1 MEIFKSLS
9 EIKDTKVTTRVV
21 SENVYPEI
29 NGELVIKKG
38 ILAISINYWGR
49 VTKMGILK
57 DYVTTEDLD
66 FETNTTTIEGM
77 VIDNFSKFKQ
87 GLLDHGMQSVADSL
101 TISDDEI
108 LSEIKKIIPNH
119 KFYKLLFGDAL
130 LFDNLT
136 LEEQKLAYINA
147 IREDNTILDRNEW
160 LKRKF
165 GWVNEDNES
174 LTTEEVLE
182 LYKTI

>member
-9 EIKDTKVTTRVV
+9 EIEDAKVTTSVV

-38 ILAISINYWGR
+38 ILSISINYWGR
-49 VTKMGILK
+49 LGTMSNLK
-57 DYVTTEDLD
+57 NYISAEDFD
-66 FETNTTTIEGM
+66 FETNNTTIEGM
-77 VIDNFSKFKQ
+77 VIDNFSKFRQ

-101 TISDDEI
+101 TISDNEI

-119 KFYKLLFGDAL
+119 KFYKLLFDDAP

-136 LEEQKLAYINA
+136 LEDQKLAYVNA
-147 IREDNTILDRNEW
+147 IREDNTILDGRDW
-160 LKRKF
+160 LKRQF
-165 GWVNEDNES
+165 GWVNDDNEV
-174 LTTEEVLE
+174 LTTDELLE

>member
-9 EIKDTKVTTRVV
+9 EIKDAKVTTSVV

-38 ILAISINYWGR
+38 ILSISINYWGR
-49 VTKMGILK
+49 VSKMRILK
-57 DYVTTEDLD
+57 NYISAEDFD
-66 FETNTTTIEGM
+66 FETNNTTIEGM
-77 VIDNFSKFKQ
+77 VIDNFSKFRQ

-101 TISDDEI
+101 TISNDEI
-108 LSEIKKIIPNH
+108 RSEITKVIPNH
-119 KFYKLLFGDAL
+119 KFYKLLFADAP

-136 LEEQKLAYINA
+136 FEEQKLAYVNA

-165 GWVNEDNES
+165 GWVNEDNQS

-182 LYKTI
+182 LYKPI

>member
-9 EIKDTKVTTRVV
+9 QIKDAKVTTSVV

-38 ILAISINYWGR
+38 ILSISINYWGR
-49 VTKMGILK
+49 VAKMSILK
-57 DYVTTEDLD
+57 DYVTAEDFD
-66 FETNTTTIEGM
+66 FETNNTTIEGM
-77 VIDNFSKFKQ
+77 VIDNFSKFRQ

-101 TISDDEI
+101 TISDNEI

-119 KFYKLLFGDAL
+119 KFYKLLFGDAP

-136 LEEQKLAYINA
+136 LEDQKLAYVNA
-147 IREDNTILDRNEW
+147 IREDNTILDGRDW
-160 LKRKF
+160 LKRSC
-165 GWVNEDNES
+165 GWVNDDNEV
-174 LTTEEVLE
+174 LTTDEILE

>member
-1 MEIFKSLS
+1 
-9 EIKDTKVTTRVV
+9 
-21 SENVYPEI
+21 
-29 NGELVIKKG
+29 
-38 ILAISINYWGR
+38 
-49 VTKMGILK
+49 
-57 DYVTTEDLD
+57 
-66 FETNTTTIEGM
+66 M

-136 LEEQKLAYINA
+136 LEEEKLAYVNA
-147 IREDNTILDRNEW
+147 ILEDNTILDRNEW

-174 LTTEEVLE
+174 LTTEDVLE

>member
-9 EIKDTKVTTRVV
+9 QIKDAKVTTSVV
-21 SENVYPEI
+21 SENVYPDI

-38 ILAISINYWGR
+38 ILSISINYWGR
-49 VTKMGILK
+49 VSKMSILK
-57 DYVTTEDLD
+57 DYVTTEDFD
-66 FETNTTTIEGM
+66 FETNNTTIEGM
-77 VIDNFSKFKQ
+77 VIDNFSKFRQ

-108 LSEIKKIIPNH
+108 LSEIKKVIPNH
-119 KFYKLLFGDAL
+119 KFYKLLFGDAP

-136 LEEQKLAYINA
+136 LEDQKLAYVNA

-165 GWVNEDNES
+165 GWVNEDNQS
-174 LTTEEVLE
+174 LTTEEILE

>member
-9 EIKDTKVTTRVV
+9 QIKDAKVTSSVV

-38 ILAISINYWGR
+38 ILSISINYWGR
-49 VTKMGILK
+49 LGTMSNLK
-57 DYVTTEDLD
+57 NHISAEDFE
-66 FETNTTTIEGM
+66 FETNNTTIEGM
-77 VIDNFSKFKQ
+77 VIDNFSKFRQ

-108 LSEIKKIIPNH
+108 LSEIYKVIPNH
-119 KFYKLLFGDAL
+119 KFYKALYGDAT
-130 LFDNLT
+130 FFSGLT
-136 LEEQKLAYINA
+136 FEEQKLTYVNA

-165 GWVNEDNES
+165 GWVNEDDQS